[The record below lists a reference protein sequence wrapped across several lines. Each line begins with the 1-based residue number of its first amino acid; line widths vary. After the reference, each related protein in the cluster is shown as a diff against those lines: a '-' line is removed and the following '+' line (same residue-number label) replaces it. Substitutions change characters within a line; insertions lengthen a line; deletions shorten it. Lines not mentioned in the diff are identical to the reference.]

1 MGQDKLLIQE
11 PLTWFLAF
19 RLVCPYVHT
28 AHSLYL
34 SSVSVLNKI
43 FHGHPL
49 PSRCNVWATYMD
61 PVWTTGSLIFRLMFI
76 LQPIFGPY
84 LYLQDRQPPASPWLN
99 SHASIANSV
108 TSLIPCIL
116 DFPLALDISWL
127 LPPDTSSPF
136 SWHNS
141 SSCVETWSD

>member
-11 PLTWFLAF
+11 PFTWFLAF
-19 RLVCPYVHT
+19 RLVHPYDHT

-49 PSRCNVWATYMD
+49 PSWCNVWATYMD
-61 PVWTTGSLIFRLMFI
+61 AVWTTGSLIFRLMFI

-84 LYLQDRQPPASPWLN
+84 LYLQDLSASRL
-99 SHASIANSV
+99 
-108 TSLIPCIL
+108 TL
-116 DFPLALDISWL
+116 
-127 LPPDTSSPF
+127 T
-136 SWHNS
+136 
-141 SSCVETWSD
+141 